1 MKIGIDIGGSHIA
14 SGIVTDEGKL
24 LDKVTRDISS
34 TNIKSEKQAQKII
47 LDAIDEEIEELLK
60 KNKFH
65 KEDISML
72 GLAVPGSPSKTAIIN
87 TVNLHIKKFEIA
99 KILKEKYGA
108 EVKLKNDGKCAG
120 LAEKKYGALKQYD
133 NCIFLCIGT
142 GVGSAV
148 FLNGKLLQPKLHPGF
163 EFGHIIINK
172 NGNKCNCGN
181 RGCLETYVS
190 MKRFKK
196 SAIKKLGLE
205 KDIQSNELQQYL
217 RKEIN
222 SDKVKAFIDE
232 YIDNLSIGISNI
244 INIFEPEA
252 ICFGGSF
259 SFYEDIFLPRLK
271 QNVKKIHI

>member
-14 SGIVTDEGKL
+14 SGIVSDKGL
-24 LDKVTRDISS
+24 LIDKVTRDISS
-34 TNIKSEKQAQKII
+34 ANIKTENQAQKLI
-47 LDAIDEEIEELLK
+47 LKTIDEEIEELLE
-60 KNKFH
+60 KN
-65 KEDISML
+65 
-72 GLAVPGSPSKTAIIN
+72 N
-87 TVNLHIKKFEIA
+87 YHIKKFEIA

-120 LAEKKYGALKQYD
+120 VAEKKFGALKQYD

-148 FLNGKLLQPKLHPGF
+148 FYNGRLLQPKNYPGF
-163 EFGHIIINK
+163 EFGHMIINK
-172 NGNKCNCGN
+172 NGNKCKCGKK
-181 RGCLETYVS
+181 GCFETYAS
-190 MKRFKK
+190 MKKFKN
-196 SAIKKLGLE
+196 SAIKKLNLKKNIE
-205 KDIQSNELQQYL
+205 SDELQKYL

-222 SDKVKAFIDE
+222 SDKVKQFIDE

-259 SFYEDIFLPRLK
+259 SYYEDIFLPRLK
-271 QNVKKIHI
+271 VNLKKYVFNKDSKYDLICAELKNDAGIIGAVEL